1 MYILK
6 KRCVDIQ
13 CILFIMGKTT
23 RESATHTREV
33 RALLPKK
40 CWDFLK
46 VGHLT
51 RTDNPL
57 QLDLVDYSVKSSRVA
72 VAMKII
78 SEIDGDV
85 VPHIYA
91 PGVKTTVA
99 GIDTTYGFLNLLL
112 AVASLKES
120 ALLMM
125 KPNWRHITARTTST
139 QKSSEEER
147 QRGRRTIRHCA
158 LLAFFAHELKKFVV
172 IVQPSAKLFREAPMR
187 QTLQLLNAQRTWL
200 RVRNWR
206 NTAEVVADKGIIAYA
221 TLPWVTDLSLLQRNG
236 LLSQL
241 KPPEGGIRDMPWR
254 LAAVL
259 ASMARVAIQHNCWDE
274 FQSTTEEVHYEEIEA
289 FVVEIQGVMFSETD
303 TDSDSS
309 DDGTTL

>member
-1 MYILK
+1 
-6 KRCVDIQ
+6 
-13 CILFIMGKTT
+13 MGKTT

-40 CWDFLK
+40 YWDFLK

-78 SEIDGDV
+78 SEIGGDV
-85 VPHIYA
+85 VPQIYA
-91 PGVKTTVA
+91 PGVNTTVN

-125 KPNWRHITARTTST
+125 KPNWRHIDVARTTST

-158 LLAFFAHELKKFVV
+158 LLAFFANELKKFVV
-172 IVQPSAKLFREAPMR
+172 IVQPSATLFREAPMR

-206 NTAEVVADKGIIAYA
+206 NTAEVFADKGIIAYA
-221 TLPWVTDLSLLQRNG
+221 TLPWVTDLSLLRRNG

-241 KPPEGGIRDMPWR
+241 KPPEGDIQDMPWR

-259 ASMARVAIQHNCWDE
+259 ASMARVAIQQNCWGE
-274 FQSTTEEVHYEEIEA
+274 FHSITEEVHHEEIEA
-289 FVVEIQGVMFSETD
+289 FVVEGLGVMFSETD